1 MSHSSLPTAGAI
13 QRKDHVVKPVVR
25 LLHSTLTA
33 ATLAAA
39 AVPCAAH
46 DGHGLQGVHGHASDT
61 WGFLLV
67 ATLVA
72 LAVWTGRKWE
82 GAP

>member
-1 MSHSSLPTAGAI
+1 MSHCNLPMTGII
-13 QRKDHVVKPVVR
+13 QRKGHTVNSTMR
-25 LLHSTLTA
+25 LLHSTRCA

-39 AVPCAAH
+39 AFPATAH
-46 DGHGLQGVHGHASDT
+46 DGHGLEGVHGHASDT

-72 LAVWTGRKWE
+72 LAVWLGRK
-82 GAP
+82 